1 MTMSEIIWLHGDW
14 PKVVVYVTLILC
26 VTITYIGTRKT

>member
-1 MTMSEIIWLHGDW
+1 MTTTIWLVGDW

-26 VTITYIGTRKT
+26 ATITYIGTRKIK